1 MDAGWI
7 QVFVLTLVECVA
19 PSGKTVC
26 QQQEFE
32 LTFLTQADCEVA
44 LEQLVTL
51 KDSAENVIIDKS
63 KTRCEATARRQAVF
77 ASLAEVGNSVGDE
90 VAWRPP
96 EVNEKSTA
104 TVDTNYQSRLEVL
117 KTCEETKGVAPC
129 KIGEIIIEDAVK
141 GEPVEVWRRDKK

>member
-7 QVFVLTLVECVA
+7 QVFVLTLAECVA

-51 KDSAENVIIDKS
+51 KDAAENIIIDKS
-63 KTRCEATARRQAVF
+63 KTRCEATAQRQPVF
-77 ASLAEVGNSVGDE
+77 ASLAEAGNSVGDE
-90 VAWRPP
+90 VAWREPDL
-96 EVNEKSTA
+96 KQQAAA
-104 TVDTNYQSRLEVL
+104 TVDTNYESRLESL
-117 KTCEETKGVAPC
+117 KTCDDTGGVAPC
-129 KIGEIIIEDAVK
+129 KIGEIIIEVAVN
-141 GEPVEVWRRDKK
+141 GEPVEVWQREEK